1 MNKIIA
7 FLGDEELKP
16 TTYTH
21 EGTRFGATSYLLAA
35 LAKQFYPGYAIR
47 LLCTQEAED
56 RHMRALRRELG
67 DEIARQ
73 MVVKPVSKIATES
86 GLWDIFEVIQR
97 QVDEDDHIVF
107 DITHSFRAL
116 PFLAF
121 LALAYLRVIRK
132 FTIEAVIYA
141 PYVQHEKSEVYN
153 IREFVDLLDWIIAA
167 NLFTKT
173 GFAAPMADLLQG
185 HDWGSSK
192 ANPADLERV
201 TAALR
206 LARPD
211 EARQAAFDLA
221 GSLADI
227 ESAAPPSQLRP
238 FRVLLDRIKTEFLQ
252 IAPVM
257 PDPNNLAQ
265 ELEQELAFVSW
276 NLERGQLLSA
286 VTVARE
292 WLVSLACWHAGWT
305 DQIKE
310 DDKTGREIDVP
321 RWRSKKRERNN
332 EEPRKTLYKLGEL
345 AEQSSQRR
353 QAWVASERLAA
364 AGTFWLRLWDTRPDY
379 AEQLGSAWVE
389 VSTLR
394 NDLDHAGMKIAENP
408 LPLDL
413 LMPKVKEI
421 PTLLEQV
428 YLQSGAAGP
437 AMAGNA

>member
-7 FLGDEELKP
+7 FLGDEELKL
-16 TTYTH
+16 TTYTYD
-21 EGTRFGATSYLLAA
+21 GARFGSTSYLLVA
-35 LAKQFYPGYAIR
+35 LARQFYPGHAIR
-47 LLCTQEAED
+47 LLCTQEAEQ
-56 RHMRALRRELG
+56 RHLQALRRELG

-73 MVVKPVSKIATES
+73 MLIEPISKIATES
-86 GLWDIFEVIQR
+86 DLWDIFEVIQR

-141 PYVQHEKSEVYN
+141 PYAEHKKSEVYN

-173 GFAAPMADLLQG
+173 GFAAPMTDLLQG

-211 EARQAAFDLA
+211 EARQAAYALA
-221 GSLADI
+221 QSLTNI
-227 ESAAPPSQLRP
+227 ESSAPRSQLRP
-238 FRVLLDRIKTEFLQ
+238 FEALLDRIKAEFVQ
-252 IAPVM
+252 IAPVA
-257 PDPNNLAQ
+257 PDPDDLRQ

-305 DQIKE
+305 DRVKDRDKIGKE
-310 DDKTGREIDVP
+310 IEVP
-321 RWRSKKRERNN
+321 RWRSTERDGGSPNKPRGALN
-332 EEPRKTLYKLGEL
+332 EFAKLAKSDSTQRQTQL
-345 AEQSSQRR
+345 ASQRDGALR
-353 QAWVASERLAA
+353 SL
-364 AGTFWLRLWDTRPDY
+364 WLLWDTCPEY
-379 AEQLGSAWVE
+379 AELLGHTWEE
-389 VSTLR
+389 VSVLR
-394 NDLDHAGMKIAENP
+394 NDLDHAGTITSHNP
-408 LPLDL
+408 LPLDIL
-413 LMPKVKEI
+413 LPKVAKI
-421 PTLLEQV
+421 PKLLKGV
-428 YLQSGAAGP
+428 HLRSG
-437 AMAGNA
+437 MASKD